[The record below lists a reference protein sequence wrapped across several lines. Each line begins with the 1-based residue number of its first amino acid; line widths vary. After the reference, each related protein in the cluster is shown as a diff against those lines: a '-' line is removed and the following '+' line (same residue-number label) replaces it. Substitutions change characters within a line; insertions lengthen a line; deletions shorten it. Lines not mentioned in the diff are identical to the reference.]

1 MRFQLVLA
9 PHFDLDIINFVER
22 SQNIDNITLAQPYL
36 RATNFS
42 IVLGVR
48 NKSLLSC
55 PWKYLLYI
63 LCHISVI
70 YSYITNISVDHL
82 WSGDYHYTVSHIK
95 PINMQSS

>member
-36 RATNFS
+36 RATNLS
-42 IVLGVR
+42 IVLGIR

-55 PWKYLLYI
+55 PWKCLLYI
-63 LCHISVI
+63 LCHIS
-70 YSYITNISVDHL
+70 YIIIILQTSVLTTL

-95 PINMQSS
+95 PINM